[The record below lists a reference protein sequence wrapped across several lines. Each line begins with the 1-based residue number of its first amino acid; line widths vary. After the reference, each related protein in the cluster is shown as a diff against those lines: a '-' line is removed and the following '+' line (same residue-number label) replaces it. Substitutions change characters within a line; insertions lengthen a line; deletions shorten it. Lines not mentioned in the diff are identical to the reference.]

1 MLFEPQRHEALTD
14 IAWDAERVRAG
25 LSALVQAI
33 EQQRLPDGRWPQHP
47 DDDEGDEPRTG
58 FKTLYQGRAGV
69 LWALWAL
76 QRAGAVHVHIDLAQ
90 AIVEADQAYRADPD
104 LGERRPSLFNG
115 ESGLLWVLW
124 QLTGTDEAADRLHA
138 AVRANLHHP
147 SQEAYLGSPGTMLVA
162 WQMWRATGQ
171 ARWREVLVEGA
182 EVLWQ
187 GWVFDE
193 GAQCH
198 LWTQQLYGQTVQYL
212 GAGHG
217 FAGCVQPLLLGAYL
231 LDAAHRDQL
240 YERCEATLEAFAR
253 SGKGGAVNWPPGT
266 FTARPGR
273 PQVLVQWC
281 HGAPGIVTAL
291 AAFPP
296 GRSARMDAMLAG
308 AGEAIW
314 QAGPLVKGPGLC
326 HGTAGNGLAFLTL
339 HRRSGE
345 ALWLHRARA
354 FAMHALVQSERLRRE
369 HGQARCTLGTGDA
382 GLALYLWRCLE
393 GGAALP
399 GL

>member
-1 MLFEPQRHEALTD
+1 MLFEPQRHEALDDT
-14 IAWDAERVRAG
+14 AWDAELARTALRAI
-25 LSALVQAI
+25 AQEI
-33 EQQRLPDGRWPQHP
+33 EQQRLPDGRWPLHP

-58 FKTLYQGRAGV
+58 IKTLYQGRAGV

-76 QRAGAVHVHIDLAQ
+76 QRAGAIDLHIDLPQ
-90 AIVEADQAYRADPD
+90 ALLEAEQAYRADPD
-104 LGERRPSLFNG
+104 FGPARPSLFSG

-124 QLTGTDEAADRLHA
+124 QLTGADTAADRLHA

-147 SQEAYLGSPGTMLVA
+147 SQEAYLGSPGTLLLA

-171 ARWREVLVEGA
+171 ARWRDAFVEGA

-198 LWTQQLYGQTVQYL
+198 LWTQQLYGKTVQYL

-217 FAGCVQPLLLGAYL
+217 FAGCVQPLLLGADL
-231 LDAAHRDQL
+231 LDAAHREQL
-240 YERCEATLEAFAR
+240 YERTEATLAALAR
-253 SGKGGAVNWPPGT
+253 TEGDAVNWPPGT
-266 FTARPGR
+266 FKPRPDG
-273 PQVLVQWC
+273 PQVLMQWC

-291 AAFPP
+291 AGFPRE
-296 GRSARMDAMLAG
+296 RSARMEALLTG
-308 AGEAIW
+308 AGQAIW
-314 QAGPLVKGPGLC
+314 QAGPLAKGPGLC

-339 HRRSGE
+339 YRRTGND
-345 ALWLHRARA
+345 LWLQRARA
-354 FAMHALVQSERLRRE
+354 FAMHALAQSERLRLE